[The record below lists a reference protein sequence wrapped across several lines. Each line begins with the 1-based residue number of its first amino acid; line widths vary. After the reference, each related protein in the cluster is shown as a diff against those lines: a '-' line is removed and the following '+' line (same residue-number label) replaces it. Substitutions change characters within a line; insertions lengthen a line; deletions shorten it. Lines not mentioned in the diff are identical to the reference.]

1 MQFCNGTGSWKQGA
15 KMTKS
20 EEARAIITGSFILYL
35 ADGLLGKSEKFH
47 GTTILLNQLLRAK
60 TKQAQNKE
68 YVIMSNQAWA
78 AVVEKHKDDNYRMAI
93 FDAVEALGFNDE
105 KIMEEMFGPRIIQAI
120 ANFALKQT
128 RDGVDNEILK
138 ESRIITNELK
148 AATQKV
154 IFDNKDKL

>member
-1 MQFCNGTGSWKQGA
+1 
-15 KMTKS
+15 MTKS

-35 ADGLLGKSEKFH
+35 ADALLGPTEKFH

-60 TKQAQNKE
+60 TKKAQNRE
-68 YVIMSNQAWA
+68 YVIMSNQAWQT
-78 AVVEKHKDDNYRMAI
+78 VVDKYKDDNYRLAI
-93 FDAVEALGFNDE
+93 FDAVESLGFNDE
-105 KIMEEMFGPRIIQAI
+105 KIMEEMFGPRIISAI

-138 ESRIITNELK
+138 ESRIITDELK
-148 AATQKV
+148 KATQKV